1 MDRPTLNHQ
10 RADRVNT
17 VIAQE
22 RLIELGYN
30 LRKADG
36 NFDLNMARHVIEFQE
51 SKKLVADG
59 IIGEKT
65 WAKLIPTPKAEKET
79 AKKEPAKKAPAK
91 KAPAKTTAKK
101 APAKKAPA
109 KKAPAKKK

>member
-1 MDRPTLNHQ
+1 MDQPILNHQ
-10 RADRVNT
+10 RADRVHT

-36 NFDLNMARHVIEFQE
+36 NYDLNMARHVIEFQE

-59 IIGEKT
+59 VIGEKT
-65 WAKLIPTPKAEKET
+65 WAKLISAPKAEKET

-91 KAPAKTTAKK
+91 KEPAKSTAKK

>member
-1 MDRPTLNHQ
+1 MDRPTLNYQ

-36 NFDLNMARHVIEFQE
+36 NFDLNMTRHVIEFQE

-65 WAKLIPTPKAEKET
+65 WAKLIPTPKAQKET

-91 KAPAKTTAKK
+91 KEPASK

>member
-1 MDRPTLNHQ
+1 MDRPILNHQ

-65 WAKLIPTPKAEKET
+65 WAKLIPTPKAQKET

-91 KAPAKTTAKK
+91 KEPASK